1 MSLLND
7 ALRRAKESQP
17 QNPPA
22 VPPPLPPAKSPPRGG
37 NGWIL
42 ILAAALF
49 VTAIGLSFSG
59 LIFKSKSVPAMV
71 INAPAPVMAQAAPL
85 QTHSV
90 KTNAPVE
97 AVEPLPKVQG
107 ILFDAAH
114 PLAIVDRETVKAGDH
129 AGDYLVKIIS
139 RNSVTFQCDDG
150 SLKEIKIG
158 E

>member
-17 QNPPA
+17 QNPPS
-22 VPPPLPPAKSPPRGG
+22 VPPPLPPAKSPTRGG

-42 ILAAALF
+42 ILAAILF
-49 VTAIGLSFSG
+49 VAAIGLSFSG
-59 LIFKSKSVPAMV
+59 LIFKSKNVPA
-71 INAPAPVMAQAAPL
+71 PEPVMAQTAPL
-85 QTHSV
+85 QTHSAE
-90 KTNAPVE
+90 TNVPVE
-97 AVEPLPKVQG
+97 VVEPLPKVQG

-114 PLAIVDRETVKAGDH
+114 PMAIVDRETVKAGDH
-129 AGDYLVKIIS
+129 DGNYLVKTIS
-139 RNSVTFQCDDG
+139 RNSVTFQRDDG